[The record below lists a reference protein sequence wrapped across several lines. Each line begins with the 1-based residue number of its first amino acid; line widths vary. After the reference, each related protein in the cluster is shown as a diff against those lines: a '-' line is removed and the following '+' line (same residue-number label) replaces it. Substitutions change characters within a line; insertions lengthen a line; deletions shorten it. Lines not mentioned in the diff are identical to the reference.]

1 MAALQSVLAKHTL
14 ILGSSSSSRRA
25 ILQNLGVPFSVVAAG
40 IDEQAIR
47 RDTPEALVIAL
58 AHAKADAVLAKLRS
72 PSGAVTADSARSPL
86 LITADQVVVHDGRIL
101 EKPVDAAQ
109 ARSFI
114 RGYSASSA
122 RTVGGIYVTDVAT
135 GVAASSL
142 DVAEVFFTHIPEE
155 VIDALV
161 RDGSCMHCAGG
172 LQVENPLVSPYV
184 DRFEGPIDSIQ
195 GLGVD
200 VLTRLL
206 LQVAGDR

>member
-101 EKPVDAAQ
+101 EKPADAAQ
-109 ARSFI
+109 ARSFPQRAVI
-114 RGYSASSA
+114 VIIIIITGYYCHYFPEIEHYPGACSG
-122 RTVGGIYVTDVAT
+122 THLPLAT
-135 GVAASSL
+135 L
-142 DVAEVFFTHIPEE
+142 
-155 VIDALV
+155 
-161 RDGSCMHCAGG
+161 GSP
-172 LQVENPLVSPYV
+172 PL
-184 DRFEGPIDSIQ
+184 
-195 GLGVD
+195 LG
-200 VLTRLL
+200 R
-206 LQVAGDR
+206 R